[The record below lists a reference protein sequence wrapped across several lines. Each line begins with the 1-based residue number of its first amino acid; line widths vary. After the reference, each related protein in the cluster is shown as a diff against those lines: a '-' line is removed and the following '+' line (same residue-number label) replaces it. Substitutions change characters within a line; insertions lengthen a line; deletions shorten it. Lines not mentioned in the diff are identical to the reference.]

1 VSLHPPELSP
11 TKDNFTLVLD
21 LWSNKRTG
29 LVLDGS
35 GTRAALVDG
44 EPKDRV
50 HLERLMGFI
59 YMDDALSFKNAD
71 SPLKRPKPVLGT
83 HLLKAAGR
91 VARPERVRNA
101 KGAMLIPGPNVGIL
115 TKLPVSDVLREVISG
130 SARVPVE
137 SALSRDAD
145 LAEDIAVLLVMKV
158 LRLAKPS
165 KRERMPQAERNT
177 RVDATRAALLLRRL
191 EREWTTV
198 QEADDYTVLGVS
210 PDTPPADVGPAA
222 QRMEKRYHAIAED
235 LSAHPKA
242 RKLAQRIYQKV
253 AAASARMAKGTAT
266 GGGGADELPDEKTA
280 FAEGVKQLEGGDY
293 TRAVKWF
300 ALARKYSSNDADN
313 VGHLGWAVY
322 NDPER
327 PKSKRRSKGRE
338 LLELSDFINP
348 HAESPQFFLARVELD
363 EGEPARAKARLER
376 LLAIEPD
383 YKPARKLLA
392 KVLRG

>member
-1 VSLHPPELSP
+1 MSLHPPELSP

-59 YMDDALSFKNAD
+59 YMDEALSFKNAD

-115 TKLPVSDVLREVISG
+115 TKLPVSDVLREIITGAS
-130 SARVPVE
+130 RVPVE
-137 SALSRDAD
+137 DALGRDAD

-165 KRERMPQAERNT
+165 KRERMPRAERNT

-191 EREWTTV
+191 EREWATV

-210 PDTPPADVGPAA
+210 ADTPGADVGPAA
-222 QRMEKRYHAIAED
+222 QRMEARYQAIADD

-253 AAASARMAKGTAT
+253 AAASERMAKGTAT
-266 GGGGADELPDEKTA
+266 GGEPDELPDEKTA
-280 FAEGVKQLEGGDY
+280 FAEGVKELDGGDY

-348 HAESPQFFLARVELD
+348 HAESPQFLLARVELD
-363 EGEPARAKARLER
+363 EGEPSRAKARLER
-376 LLAIEPD
+376 LLSIEPD
-383 YKPARKLLA
+383 YKPAQKLLA
-392 KVLRG
+392 KMLKG